1 MKKYILILFL
11 LLFSNTSFS
20 QNMIGESWS
29 DVMKMVKEN
38 GLIIDYGETEGN
50 IRYISGMDKGRVRIY
65 YFTDNNLCFSYG
77 LIVDNGTYEIYRRSL
92 IENGYVSLGNRFYKD
107 KFVADIVWVKEE
119 EMYVLILNSKNV
131 KAPYTNIY

>member
-1 MKKYILILFL
+1 
-11 LLFSNTSFS
+11 
-20 QNMIGESWS
+20 
-29 DVMKMVKEN
+29 MKMVKEN

-119 EMYVLILNSKNV
+119 EMYVLIFNYKNV
-131 KAPYTNIY
+131 KAPYTNTY